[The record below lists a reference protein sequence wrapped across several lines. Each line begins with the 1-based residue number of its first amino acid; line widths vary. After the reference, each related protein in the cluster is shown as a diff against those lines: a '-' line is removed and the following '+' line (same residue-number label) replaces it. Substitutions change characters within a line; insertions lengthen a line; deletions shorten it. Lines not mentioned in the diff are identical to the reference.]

1 MPADRGAEGDRV
13 KTTEAAWFTQAPR
26 AVVDTWALVGSAL
39 RDGQAGAQPRDPKTL
54 SVVGGRAGLPGA
66 PLCLGLPCAWGLC
79 VLSLGLQA
87 PDSLPCQQEWMGTC
101 SGKVWTPGGLDC
113 GVEGTTLIC

>member
-66 PLCLGLPCAWGLC
+66 PLCLGLVCSLFRAAGSRQPALSAGVDGHLFWKGVDTWG
-79 VLSLGLQA
+79 
-87 PDSLPCQQEWMGTC
+87 P
-101 SGKVWTPGGLDC
+101 
-113 GVEGTTLIC
+113 